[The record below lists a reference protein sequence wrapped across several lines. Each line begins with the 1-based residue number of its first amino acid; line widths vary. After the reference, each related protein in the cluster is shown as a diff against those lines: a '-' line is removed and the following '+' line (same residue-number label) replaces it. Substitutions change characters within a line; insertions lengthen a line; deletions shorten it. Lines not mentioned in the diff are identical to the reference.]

1 MPRGDTRSNRF
12 PHAPRTA
19 STCCTRHGHAPRR
32 GRAAPRS
39 VSPVTSRSLLR
50 GSTRRQDV
58 MFNVVHQ
65 GRKYVPVRSSVTE
78 DSPVTVRTLGV
89 TRSPGGATTEP
100 PQATWPPPGVKLRG
114 SKTGKGAAVM
124 KAVRA
129 HLSPPPGASVEGKRG
144 RERSPGSREGPHRAR
159 KRGGFRAPDVRTIFS
174 PGEKDPR
181 VRQESGEG
189 HAFRPGGEDTWCD
202 VCCRYIFQRG
212 VTCAGESRACQG
224 GTFYR

>member
-1 MPRGDTRSNRF
+1 
-12 PHAPRTA
+12 
-19 STCCTRHGHAPRR
+19 
-32 GRAAPRS
+32 
-39 VSPVTSRSLLR
+39 
-50 GSTRRQDV
+50 

-89 TRSPGGATTEP
+89 TRSPGGAATEP
-100 PQATWPPPGVKLRG
+100 PQATWPPPGAKLRG
-114 SKTGKGAAVM
+114 SKTGKGPAGM

-129 HLSPPPGASVEGKRG
+129 HLSPPSGASVEGARG
-144 RERSPGSREGPHRAR
+144 RERSPGSREGRSSGGPPRAR

-174 PGEKDPR
+174 PEEKDPR

-189 HAFRPGGEDTWCD
+189 HAFEPGGEDAWCD

-212 VTCAGESRACQG
+212 VTCAAGMRSDTQTDRLAVKRDVWRTDCRSTASKRRRLITQSHRG
-224 GTFYR
+224 HVVIGILF